1 MAKPREPG
9 WLPFLDGEPIGADEV
24 DQLMGGDA
32 TEPKRV
38 DGPAVEGT
46 PSGSGGRRHIPPA
59 PDGDSDLQ
67 RLEHFLT
74 LDEAWEMTDKYE
86 EFHKRRQ
93 QQLKL
98 YGGRRRG
105 AKRKYQLMDILLIV
119 VALPFFDNSDDTLRN
134 LRDPKTWNRLRK
146 KVRRAFPKN
155 GDPDK
160 SHRRLSKAAPSRDQV
175 YRARRDYFSG
185 EALEQL
191 KCWYRQTAVKIA
203 KEMGLFDPA
212 VGSWTHPDR
221 TQCIVGDMT
230 WIGAA
235 TQYHRSQPFH
245 PTTGRPRRFDPYAD
259 YHHTVDGGQTK
270 IPGRELVVLS
280 VRTGYGNERIL
291 LDADFM
297 PRKGCPSRKGRNE
310 ADHAIDRLRLL
321 VDENPDELRGGAVKA
336 FIFDMAM
343 DAEGLDDVLN
353 MRMVPMAKTPRKKD
367 GKYRSGN
374 LGPHEFTTSDGTTVT
389 HDLKTLNGSTWL
401 MLPDGYG
408 DEAGVPLR
416 RKHAYWGTEGA
427 RSVLYCDVE
436 IPDHPRVLDHHMGA
450 TTTVRMNST
459 PQEIDTN
466 PHRRRTKSLRPI
478 PEADPDFKLFGGR
491 EDIEST
497 FSDLKR
503 KTRGRLNSIRE
514 DFYELQIL
522 AYMMLRLSRSVT
534 AFRRRTT
541 PAAPQPAPPTGLTPL
556 GSKRGSGGGAG
567 QQRRSAATT
576 PQAIPRAA

>member
-9 WLPFLDGEPIGADEV
+9 WRPFLDGEPIDADQLG
-24 DQLMGGDA
+24 QLMGGDA
-32 TEPKRV
+32 AEAERK
-38 DGPAVEGT
+38 DGPAVVGV
-46 PSGSGGRRHIPPA
+46 PAAGGGQRHIPPV
-59 PDGDSDLQ
+59 PDKDSDLQ
-67 RLEHFLT
+67 RLEHLLR
-74 LDEAWEMTDKYE
+74 LDEVWEMIEKLD
-86 EFHKRRQ
+86 EFHKQRQ
-93 QQLKL
+93 EKLKL

-105 AKRKYQLMDILLIV
+105 AKRQYELMDILLVV
-119 VALPFFDNSDDTLRN
+119 VALPCFDNADDTLRN
-134 LRDPKTWNRLRK
+134 LSDPKTWKRLRK
-146 KVRRAFPKN
+146 AVRRAYPKN
-155 GDPDK
+155 GNPNK
-160 SHRRLSKAAPSRDQV
+160 SHRRLSKAAPSRSQV
-175 YRARRDYFSG
+175 FRARRDYFSG

-191 KCWYRQTAVKIA
+191 KRWYRQTAVKIA

-212 VGSWTHPDR
+212 AGSWTHPDR
-221 TQCIVGDMT
+221 TQSIVGDMT

-235 TQYHRSQPFH
+235 TQFHRDQPFH
-245 PTTGRPRRFDPYAD
+245 PTTGKPRRFDPYAD
-259 YHHTVDGGQTK
+259 YHHTIDGGWTK

-297 PRKGCPSRKGRNE
+297 PRKGCPSRKGRND
-310 ADHAIDRLRLL
+310 ADHAIDRLRRL
-321 VDENPDELRGGAVKA
+321 VDENPDELRGGAVKV

-343 DAEGLDDVLN
+343 DAEGFDDVLN
-353 MRMVPMAKTPRKKD
+353 MRIVPMAKTPRKKN

-389 HDLKTLNGSTWL
+389 YDLKTLNGSTWV

-408 DEAGVPLR
+408 NEAGVPLR
-416 RKHAYWGTEGA
+416 RKHAYWGVEGT
-427 RSVLYCDVE
+427 RSVLYGGVE
-436 IPDHPRVLDHHMGA
+436 IPDHPRVLDHHTGA

-459 PQEIDTN
+459 VEEVNGN

-541 PAAPQPAPPTGLTPL
+541 PADPQPAPPTGLTPL
-556 GSKRGSGGGAG
+556 TPKLGSGGRAG

>member
-1 MAKPREPG
+1 MAKPRESG
-9 WLPFLDGEPIGADEV
+9 WLPFLDGEPIDADEL

-46 PSGSGGRRHIPPA
+46 PSGSGGRRHIKPV
-59 PDGDSDLQ
+59 PDEDSDLQ

-74 LDEAWEMTDKYE
+74 LDEIWEMIEKLE
-86 EFHKRRQ
+86 QFHKQRQ
-93 QQLKL
+93 KKLKL

-105 AKRKYQLMDILLIV
+105 AKRKYELMDILLLA
-119 VALPFFDNSDDTLRN
+119 VALPFFDNADDTLRN
-134 LRDPKTWNRLRK
+134 LRDRKTWNRLRK
-146 KVRRAFPKN
+146 RVRRAFPKN
-155 GDPDK
+155 GNPNK
-160 SHRRLSKAAPSRDQV
+160 SHRRLSKAAPSRSQV
-175 YRARRDYFSG
+175 DRARRDYFSG

-191 KCWYRQTAVKIA
+191 KRWYRKAAVKVA

-212 VGSWTHPDR
+212 AGSWTHPDR
-221 TQCIVGDMT
+221 TQCIVADMT

-235 TQYHRSQPFH
+235 TQYGRSQPFH
-245 PTTGRPRRFDPYAD
+245 PTTGKPRRFDPYAD
-259 YHHTVDGGQTK
+259 YHHTVDGSWTK

-280 VRTGYGNERIL
+280 ARTGYGNERIL

-310 ADHAIDRLRLL
+310 ADHAIDRLRRL
-321 VDENPDELRGGAVKA
+321 VDENPDELCGGAVKV
-336 FIFDMAM
+336 FIFDMAL
-343 DAEGLDDVLN
+343 DAEGFDDVLN
-353 MRMVPMAKTPRKKD
+353 MRIVPMGKTPRKKD
-367 GKYRSGN
+367 GKFRSGN
-374 LGPHEFTTSDGTTVT
+374 LGPHEFTASDGTTVT
-389 HDLKTLNGSTWL
+389 YDLKTLNGSTWV

-408 DEAGVPLR
+408 SEAGVPLR
-416 RKHAYWGTEGA
+416 RKHAYWGVEGA
-427 RSVLYCDVE
+427 RSVLYCEVE
-436 IPDHPRVLDHHMGA
+436 IPDHPRVLDHQTGA
-450 TTTVRMNST
+450 TTTARMNST
-459 PQEIDTN
+459 VEEINGN

-478 PEADPDFKLFGGR
+478 PEADPDFKIFGGR

-514 DFYELQIL
+514 DFYEFQIL

-541 PAAPQPAPPTGLTPL
+541 PAAPQPTPPTAPTPLTPQP
-556 GSKRGSGGGAG
+556 GSGVGAD
-567 QQRRSAATT
+567 QQRRPAATT